1 MRNVILFLMI
11 QLLLKLERPFYNFG
25 KLYEKTKHIKNPIL
39 EKVIY
44 KIFEWNLKIM
54 SVFNL
59 KIKELKHSINF

>member
-1 MRNVILFLMI
+1 ML
-11 QLLLKLERPFYNFG
+11 NFEHTQM
-25 KLYEKTKHIKNPIL
+25 LYEKTKHIENPIL

-59 KIKELKHSINF
+59 KIKELKYSINF